1 MLFKLLSQLETTS
14 RPTLTPITRHLCS
27 NKIRIKSQMDQG
39 RPGEGPSTSYA
50 PQFPLAP
57 QPSIIRAEQKVGLL
71 AFDTLF

>member
-1 MLFKLLSQLETTS
+1 
-14 RPTLTPITRHLCS
+14 
-27 NKIRIKSQMDQG
+27 MDQG

-71 AFDTLF
+71 AFDTLLS